1 MTEEIVEAL
10 ISKMN
15 EENLLERGRSYII
28 AIDGRCA
35 SGKTTLAQE
44 LARRLSCSVIHMDHF
59 FLQPGQRTRERLE
72 EPGGNVDRERFKEE
86 VMEPLRGGEEFSYRI
101 FDCRVMDFC
110 GSVRVKRT
118 PVVIVEGAYSC
129 HPEFAG
135 CWDLTVFLSVD
146 RKEQLRRIEK
156 RNGKK
161 QARQFIERWIPL
173 EERYFAAF
181 GIENKCDI
189 TKTPQKQ

>member
-15 EENLLERGRSYII
+15 EENLPERGRSYII

-86 VMEPLRGGEEFSYRI
+86 VMEPLCRGEKLSYRI

-135 CWDLTVFLSVD
+135 YWDLTVFLSVD
-146 RKEQLRRIEK
+146 RKEQIRRIEK